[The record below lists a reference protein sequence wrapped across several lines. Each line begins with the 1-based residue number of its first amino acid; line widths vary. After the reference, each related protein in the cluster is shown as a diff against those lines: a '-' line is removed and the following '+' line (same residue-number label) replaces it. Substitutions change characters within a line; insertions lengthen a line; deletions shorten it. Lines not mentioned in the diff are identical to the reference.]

1 MEINKTQP
9 ALSLQ
14 CQEEYQVRESI
25 QTTDHTHLLLVHTDS
40 PRINLD
46 YIFLTLHLLPFCY
59 LSPKFPKLMS
69 LFWLQEYSMIFFL
82 FFLFLLMPPFHY
94 ILFSNCSSRFLGK
107 LDVVEHNIVMS
118 FRGNISEQKKR
129 NISLLHTKRLINTLQ
144 CIHYFIYIYIFAR
157 WGNWG

>member
-14 CQEEYQVRESI
+14 CQEEYQIRESI
-25 QTTDHTHLLLVHTDS
+25 QTTGHTHLLLVHTDS

-46 YIFLTLHLLPFCY
+46 YIFLPLHLLHFYY

-69 LFWLQEYSMIFFL
+69 LFWSHEYSVIFFL
-82 FFLFLLMPPFHY
+82 LFLFLLLPPFHY

-107 LDVVEHNIVMS
+107 LDGVEHNIVMS
-118 FRGNISEQKKR
+118 FRGNISGQKKLYQ
-129 NISLLHTKRLINTLQ
+129 SFT
-144 CIHYFIYIYIFAR
+144 Y
-157 WGNWG
+157 